1 MHVGLSLSLLLIS
14 ALIMLQLS
22 IRVVTKKNKKLNLLN
37 GKTSLQCMTLNAII
51 IQ

>member
-22 IRVVTKKNKKLNLLN
+22 IRVVTKKTKNLILN